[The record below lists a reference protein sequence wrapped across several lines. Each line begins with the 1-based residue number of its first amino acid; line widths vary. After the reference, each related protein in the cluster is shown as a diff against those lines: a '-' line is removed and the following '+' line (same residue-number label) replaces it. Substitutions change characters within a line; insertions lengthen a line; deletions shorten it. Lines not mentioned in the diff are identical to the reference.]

1 MGRYVLRRLLLILP
15 TLFGIMVIN
24 FILVQFAPGGPVEQ
38 AIVQAQGLDI
48 STTASV
54 SAPTS
59 MGPSSQ
65 SSYTGS
71 EGLDPAF
78 VARMEKAFGFDKPP
92 HERFFLMLWNYVR
105 LEFGESYFQNRPVF
119 DLVVERLPVSVSLGL
134 WSLVLIYGVSIP
146 LGVAKAVRDGTA
158 FDVWSSAVVF
168 VAYAIPGFLIA
179 VVLIILFA
187 GGTYLDW
194 FPMRGIVS
202 EHFADLTLAGKVRD
216 YFWHLA
222 LPLTAL
228 TLGGF
233 ATLTMLTKN
242 SFLEEISKQFV
253 LTARSKGLTEKA
265 RPVRPRIPQRHPH
278 RHRRLPGRVRRP
290 AVHRRAPDR
299 GHLLHRRHRPARLRS
314 RRQARLPDLLRHAVR
329 VHADRPR
336 HAAHRRHRLHVRRSA
351 HRLRD
356 ARVAD
361 VPNQRT
367 ATRSLQVEPA
377 RVLLVL
383 DLPGAVRGLDV
394 CRVHRQR
401 QTDRVLAPGR
411 AALPHVRH
419 VHRDPTRRRAGDRGG
434 LPRSLRGWI

>member
-92 HERFFLMLWNYVR
+92 LERFSLMLWNYVR
-105 LEFGESYFQNRPVF
+105 LDFGESYFQNRTVF

-146 LGVAKAVRDGTA
+146 LGMAKAVRDGTA

-179 VVLIILFA
+179 VMLIILFA

-194 FPMRGIVS
+194 FPMRGMVS
-202 EHFADLTLAGKVRD
+202 EHFADLTPFGKVTD

-228 TLGGF
+228 TIGGF

-242 SFLEEISKQFV
+242 SFLEEVNKQFV
-253 LTARSKGLTEKA
+253 LTARSKGLTEKRVLFGHVFRNA
-265 RPVRPRIPQRHPH
+265 ILIVIAGFPAAFVSLLFTGALLIEVIFSIDGIGLLGYEAVVKRDYPIFFGTLFVFTLIGLVMQLIGDIIYTIVDPRI
-278 RHRRLPGRVRRP
+278 
-290 AVHRRAPDR
+290 DFE
-299 GHLLHRRHRPARLRS
+299 
-314 RRQARLPDLLRHAVR
+314 
-329 VHADRPR
+329 
-336 HAAHRRHRLHVRRSA
+336 
-351 HRLRD
+351 
-356 ARVAD
+356 
-361 VPNQRT
+361 
-367 ATRSLQVEPA
+367 TRNN
-377 RVLLVL
+377 
-383 DLPGAVRGLDV
+383 
-394 CRVHRQR
+394 
-401 QTDRVLAPGR
+401 
-411 AALPHVRH
+411 
-419 VHRDPTRRRAGDRGG
+419 
-434 LPRSLRGWI
+434 